1 MRICYKCNY
10 ATSHALTV
18 CPQCGQQQFRTTGQI
33 RRLGWVLAVLGAF
46 LIIFMTWISISIGS
60 VILYSN
66 YPGARSHFTGGPGMI
81 MFIVGLFGI
90 VLTFGIASFSAGIFQ
105 IKYGRRNKG
114 LTTTIMVLGAMF
126 MIVAGVVRVF
136 V

>member
-1 MRICYKCNY
+1 
-10 ATSHALTV
+10 
-18 CPQCGQQQFRTTGQI
+18 
-33 RRLGWVLAVLGAF
+33 
-46 LIIFMTWISISIGS
+46 
-60 VILYSN
+60 
-66 YPGARSHFTGGPGMI
+66 MI